1 MATRGDDGGSSIW
14 RGVRHL
20 IFGEDSE
27 PTLREEIEEAIDE
40 AEESEGSG
48 PAGDLGAAERQML
61 RNLLHFGDETAGDIC
76 VTRGDI
82 MAVPSDISFDDLVRA
97 FVDAGHS
104 RLPVYSESLDQVI
117 GMVHI
122 KDVFL
127 AKVEPERDRSLQ
139 ALMRE
144 PLFVPESMGAIELL
158 ARMRAER
165 IHLAIVVDEFGGTEG
180 LVTIEDVVEEIVGDI
195 EDEHDDAEA
204 AMLTLLDDGV
214 WEADARV
221 ELEELAQTVDR
232 RLSSDEDE
240 VDTLG
245 GLVFLLAG
253 HIPAKGE
260 CVTHPSGWKLEA
272 VDSDP
277 RRIIR
282 VRLHA
287 PEGET
292 QPDSFLANR
301 FSGFAIALN
310 SSALPAGSR
319 KNIVACSP
327 GWPSNRTVGGIT
339 KSTPAPSSRPASVLH
354 WSIGSTIPK
363 CGTGTSSPSTGLVAR
378 TRAASG
384 AR

>member
-1 MATRGDDGGSSIW
+1 MATHGDEGGSGLW
-14 RGVRHL
+14 RGMRHL

-27 PTLREEIEEAIDE
+27 PTLREEIEDAIDE
-40 AEESEGSG
+40 AEESGGST
-48 PAGDLGAAERQML
+48 PAAGDLSPAEREML
-61 RNLLHFGDETAGDIC
+61 RNLLHFGEQTAGDIC
-76 VTRGDI
+76 VTRGEI
-82 MAVPSDISFDDLVRA
+82 MAVPNDISFENLVAA

-104 RLPVYSESLDQVI
+104 RLPVYSESLDSVV

-122 KDVFL
+122 KDLFL
-127 AKVEPERDRSLQ
+127 ASVEPARDRSID

-144 PLFVPESMGAIELL
+144 PLFVPESMGVIELL
-158 ARMRAER
+158 ARMRTER
-165 IHLAIVVDEFGGTEG
+165 VHLAIVVDEFGGTEG

-204 AMLTLLDDGV
+204 SMLTMLDNGL
-214 WEADARV
+214 WEADARI
-221 ELEELAQTVDR
+221 ELEELAQSVDR

-253 HIPAKGE
+253 HIPSKGE

-287 PEGET
+287 P
-292 QPDSFLANR
+292 
-301 FSGFAIALN
+301 
-310 SSALPAGSR
+310 
-319 KNIVACSP
+319 
-327 GWPSNRTVGGIT
+327 
-339 KSTPAPSSRPASVLH
+339 
-354 WSIGSTIPK
+354 
-363 CGTGTSSPSTGLVAR
+363 
-378 TRAASG
+378 AAEADG
-384 AR
+384 K